1 MPGDIENAAKTKV
14 FFTILEES
22 VKISDRLLV
31 FSQSLF
37 TLDLLEEFL
46 QQRKIPGQHNFFF
59 LITKRCLMKIL
70 LLIGRDEERWAKN
83 RSYFRLDGSTNGLE
97 REKLV
102 NEFNA
107 NSDVLLFLIST
118 RAGSLGINLIG
129 ANRVIVMD
137 ASWNPCHDAQAV
149 CRFYR

>member
-1 MPGDIENAAKTKV
+1 MPGDIENAAKTQV

-59 LITKRCLMKIL
+59 LITKRC
-70 LLIGRDEERWAKN
+70 
-83 RSYFRLDGSTNGLE
+83 
-97 REKLV
+97 
-102 NEFNA
+102 
-107 NSDVLLFLIST
+107 
-118 RAGSLGINLIG
+118 
-129 ANRVIVMD
+129 
-137 ASWNPCHDAQAV
+137 
-149 CRFYR
+149 